1 MFFEFEIFKTKEK
14 NKVVTIPIRTNLSK
28 DDIYK
33 IVQNVN
39 SEFVK
44 LEDNDFVLQ
53 FRKEDEPSLDNYSSW
68 LYNQE
73 RKLLETKI

>member
-28 DDIYK
+28 DMILK
-33 IVQNVN
+33 IVQNVD
-39 SEFVK
+39 SEFIR
-44 LEDNDFVLQ
+44 LDDDNFVLQ
-53 FRKEDEPSLDNYSSW
+53 FNKADEPSSDIYPSW

-73 RKLLETKI
+73 RKLLETII